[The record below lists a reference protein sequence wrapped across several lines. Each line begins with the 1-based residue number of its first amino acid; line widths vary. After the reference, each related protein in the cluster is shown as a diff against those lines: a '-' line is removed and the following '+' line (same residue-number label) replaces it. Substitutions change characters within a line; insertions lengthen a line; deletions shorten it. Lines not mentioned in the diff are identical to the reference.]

1 MSMIINTQTK
11 GYQMQSTRNYP
22 ENWEGEGWLP
32 VPPELEEK
40 VRENYPYYELVIE
53 DGALVDVTPTERPEE
68 PEDPTPPSW
77 DLEGRVAALEAAQA
91 SAWSE
96 QAAVIREGVNSV
108 E

>member
-11 GYQMQSTRNYP
+11 GYQMQSTRTYP

-40 VRENYPYYELVIE
+40 VRENYPYYELVIQ

-68 PEDPTPPSW
+68 PEDPTPPSG